1 MIAPIAVLATGG
13 VILLGMFLVLAR
25 AFLGPTV
32 FDRILA
38 VNATGTKAVIFVA
51 VLGFIVERPEWI
63 DIALLYGLI
72 NFVTTISIL
81 KFQEFKRLG

>member
-1 MIAPIAVLATGG
+1 MIAQIAVLATGG
-13 VILLGMFLVLAR
+13 VMLLGMILVLAR

-38 VNATGTKAVIFVA
+38 VNAMGTKAVIFVA
-51 VLGFIVERPEWI
+51 VLGFIVGRPEWL

-72 NFVTTISIL
+72 NFVTTIGIL